1 MMKTLTTILMLLA
14 ILVGLVLAITPFVA
28 DKFFPVPENAVRQAK
43 PAAAAMALKR
53 WFNDPQ
59 AEFLS
64 VQAINK
70 KTDDSNNSWFA
81 FSVGQSAVEKY
92 IMAKKLKQTT
102 LNQALLETVF
112 FSNQPPATWW
122 QPAAINQQTY
132 FTGQDQGRTVSIIY
146 NPSSKRGVL
155 VTTAIQPASAST
167 IAPTKVN
174 GN

>member
-1 MMKTLTTILMLLA
+1 MKTLTTILMLLA

-70 KTDDSNNSWFA
+70 KTDSSNVSWFT
-81 FSVGQSAVEKY
+81 FSVGRGAVEKY
-92 IMAKKLKQTT
+92 IIDKKLTQET
-102 LNQALLETVF
+102 LSPAILETVF
-112 FSNQPPATWW
+112 FSAQPPATWW

-132 FTGQDQGRTVSIIY
+132 FTGQDQGRSVAVIY
-146 NPSSKRGVL
+146 NPLSKRGVL
-155 VTTAIQPASAST
+155 VTTTVKST
-167 IAPTKVN
+167 SPSTAPSTEAPQTK
-174 GN
+174 

>member
-1 MMKTLTTILMLLA
+1 MLLA
-14 ILVGLVLAITPFVA
+14 ILVGLILAITPFVA
-28 DKFFPVPENAVRQAK
+28 DKFFPVPENTVRQAK

-70 KTDDSNNSWFA
+70 KTDSSNVSWFT
-81 FSVGQSAVEKY
+81 FSVGRSAVEKY
-92 IMAKKLKQTT
+92 IIDKKLQQKPLNTT
-102 LNQALLETVF
+102 VLDAVF
-112 FSNQPPATWW
+112 FNKKPPATWW

-132 FTGQDQGRTVSIIY
+132 FTGQDQGRTVSVIY

-155 VTTAIQPASAST
+155 VTTTVKSATMPSP
-167 IAPTKVN
+167 ISPPTTKK
-174 GN
+174 

>member
-1 MMKTLTTILMLLA
+1 MLLA

-28 DKFFPVPENAVRQAK
+28 DKFFPIPENAVRQAK

-70 KTDDSNNSWFA
+70 KTDSSNVSWFT
-81 FSVGQSAVEKY
+81 FSVGRSAVEKY
-92 IMAKKLKQTT
+92 IIDKKLSQQT
-102 LNQALLETVF
+102 LNPTILETVF
-112 FSNQPPATWW
+112 FSAQPPATWW

-132 FTGQDQGRTVSIIY
+132 FTGQDQGRSVSIIY

-155 VTTAIQPASAST
+155 VTTTVKSDSANSLATPSST
-167 IAPTKVN
+167 PSRIKK
-174 GN
+174 

>member
-1 MMKTLTTILMLLA
+1 MLLA

-43 PAAAAMALKR
+43 PEAAAMALKR

-70 KTDDSNNSWFA
+70 KTNNSNDSWFA
-81 FSVGQSAVEKY
+81 FSVGRSAVEKY
-92 IMAKKLKQTT
+92 ILTKKLKQKPLDQTT
-102 LNQALLETVF
+102 LETVF
-112 FSNQPPATWW
+112 FSKQPPATWW

-132 FTGQDQGRTVSIIY
+132 FTGDDQGRTVSVIY
-146 NPSSKRGVL
+146 NPTSKRGVL
-155 VTTAIQPASAST
+155 VTTTVKVAST
-167 IAPTKVN
+167 TSPTTK
-174 GN
+174 